1 MARIVTTEI
10 VSDLSGR
17 KNAKEVE
24 FYFEGN
30 KYRIA
35 LAGAEVSNFTR
46 MMESIEAKMARY
58 TDVAEK
64 IGTVTGQN
72 ADAHK
77 VAGKYPRSIRRYE
90 PGHWPTTTTWPVR
103 AGSPTGSTSP
113 TTRLTPIRSTPERR
127 PSYGGAFSC
136 PRPSLIR
143 RHRTQTRVDIGL
155 PTP

>member
-24 FYFEGN
+24 FYFEGD

-64 IGTVTGQN
+64 IGTVTGQGTAAN
-72 ADAHK
+72 K
-77 VAGKYPRSIRRYE
+77 ISGKYPSFDKK
-90 PGHWPTTTTWPVR
+90 VR
-103 AGSPTGSTSP
+103 AWALANDYDVARTGRIP
-113 TTRLTPIRSTPERR
+113 YWVYE
-127 PSYGGAFSC
+127 SYNKAHAD
-136 PRPSLIR
+136 P
-143 RHRTQTRVDIGL
+143 VND
-155 PTP
+155 

>member
-24 FYFEGN
+24 FYFEGD

-46 MMESIEAKMARY
+46 MMESIETKMSRY

-77 VAGKYPRSIRRYE
+77 VAGKYPSFDKK
-90 PGHWPTTTTWPVR
+90 VR
-103 AGSPTGSTSP
+103 AWALANNYDVARTGRIP
-113 TTRLTPIRSTPERR
+113 YWVYE
-127 PSYGGAFSC
+127 SYNKAHAD
-136 PRPSLIR
+136 P
-143 RHRTQTRVDIGL
+143 VNA
-155 PTP
+155 

>member
-72 ADAHK
+72 TDAHK
-77 VAGKYPRSIRRYE
+77 VAGKYPSFDKK
-90 PGHWPTTTTWPVR
+90 VR
-103 AGSPTGSTSP
+103 AWALANNYDVARTGRIP
-113 TTRLTPIRSTPERR
+113 YWVYE
-127 PSYGGAFSC
+127 SYNKAHAD
-136 PRPSLIR
+136 P
-143 RHRTQTRVDIGL
+143 VNA
-155 PTP
+155 

>member
-24 FYFEGN
+24 FYFEGD

-72 ADAHK
+72 TDAHK
-77 VAGKYPRSIRRYE
+77 VAGKYPSFDKK
-90 PGHWPTTTTWPVR
+90 VR
-103 AGSPTGSTSP
+103 AWALANNYDVARTGRIP
-113 TTRLTPIRSTPERR
+113 YWVYE
-127 PSYGGAFSC
+127 SYNKAHAD
-136 PRPSLIR
+136 P
-143 RHRTQTRVDIGL
+143 VNA
-155 PTP
+155 

>member
-24 FYFEGN
+24 FYFEGD

-35 LAGAEVSNFTR
+35 LSGNEVSNFTR
-46 MMESIEAKMARY
+46 MMEGIEAKMSRY

-72 ADAHK
+72 TSANK
-77 VAGKYPRSIRRYE
+77 VAGKYPSYNKK
-90 PGHWPTTTTWPVR
+90 VR
-103 AGSPTGSTSP
+103 AWALANDYDVSRTGKIP
-113 TTRLTPIRSTPERR
+113 YWVYE
-127 PSYGGAFSC
+127 SYNKAHAD
-136 PRPSLIR
+136 P
-143 RHRTQTRVDIGL
+143 VND
-155 PTP
+155 